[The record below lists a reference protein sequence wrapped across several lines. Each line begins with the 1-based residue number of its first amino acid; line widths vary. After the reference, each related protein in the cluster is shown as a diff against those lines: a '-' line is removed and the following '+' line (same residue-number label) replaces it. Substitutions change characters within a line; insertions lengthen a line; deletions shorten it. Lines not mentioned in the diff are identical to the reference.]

1 MECCQ
6 VWFIRKWKGEESMF
20 DTVKIGKRVAQ
31 LRKDKNMTQMEL
43 ADRMGVSYQAVS
55 NWERGNSMPDIAKL
69 KDLSEILGVTVDA
82 LLDTEDDTSV
92 NLVKHIMKDE
102 EPDSFIEQNGIHFR
116 EVASIAP
123 ALKPEQAEKLVKA
136 AWKSQEKE
144 EKSQSAAEKKIDW
157 NGLIAVAPF
166 LRNGF
171 LDSFVLEEAD
181 SCPPYEILC
190 GLAPFLKRQ
199 TISYFMEMGSAEEC
213 SPNILAALAPFAGEE
228 AVSRLFQQMMEKQTF
243 SMEDI
248 CALAP
253 FTNKELLSEAARKV
267 QDIGSIEK
275 LSCIVPFIDREV
287 LEELFCNI
295 VKEQKPSL
303 EDLCVLAPFVGKEQ
317 ISKVMET
324 LSQKVS
330 FCELAML
337 APFADKNVLER
348 FFNSALEQENPSFE
362 DLYALAPF
370 LERESLSKAAAKL
383 CGKGNLEQF
392 VGLAPFVDG
401 EVLQELI
408 IKAVEKE
415 KGEESSRRAF

>member
-1 MECCQ
+1 MGCCQ

-157 NGLIAVAPF
+157 NGLIAMAPF

-171 LDSFVLEEAD
+171 LDSLVLEKAD

-228 AVSRLFQQMMEKQTF
+228 GCKQVVPANDGKADFFHGGYLRLSTIYKKRT
-243 SMEDI
+243 
-248 CALAP
+248 
-253 FTNKELLSEAARKV
+253 
-267 QDIGSIEK
+267 
-275 LSCIVPFIDREV
+275 
-287 LEELFCNI
+287 
-295 VKEQKPSL
+295 
-303 EDLCVLAPFVGKEQ
+303 FVGSRK
-317 ISKVMET
+317 KDT
-324 LSQKVS
+324 GYRKYGK
-330 FCELAML
+330 A
-337 APFADKNVLER
+337 
-348 FFNSALEQENPSFE
+348 
-362 DLYALAPF
+362 F
-370 LERESLSKAAAKL
+370 LH
-383 CGKGNLEQF
+383 CT
-392 VGLAPFVDG
+392 
-401 EVLQELI
+401 I
-408 IKAVEKE
+408 Y
-415 KGEESSRRAF
+415 